1 MSKPAGQRV
10 ASIKVRCA
18 SCPIPIFKPL
28 DEDAAYKVILPSN
41 LAQGKGGFNVI
52 KQNKLSHKK
61 GDAVE
66 FEAVMNY
73 FKAKSPIMT
82 GVENRINFIHEDKT
96 VICSAA
102 YALASNLR
110 VVFGAIL
117 FSVIRRFIIG

>member
-1 MSKPAGQRV
+1 
-10 ASIKVRCA
+10 
-18 SCPIPIFKPL
+18 
-28 DEDAAYKVILPSN
+28 

-52 KQNKLSHKK
+52 RQNKLSHKK

-73 FKAKSPIMT
+73 FKAKSPIMI
-82 GVENRINFIHEDKT
+82 GVENRINFIDEGKT

-110 VVFGAIL
+110 LVFVATS
-117 FSVIRRFIIG
+117 FSVIRRFIIGQ